1 MRIDDRQ
8 REVLYGIYNERKEKK
23 GNYLPWILLA
33 ILIFI
38 LIKESL

>member
-23 GNYLPWILLA
+23 EIIFLGYYLRY
-33 ILIFI
+33 
-38 LIKESL
+38 